1 METKMRKSLVIAAS
15 LGSMLISAA
24 AFAAPL
30 TAAGAIKSI
39 DAKGNFITLADG
51 KVYSLPKG
59 FDLKTLK
66 TGEKVSITYDLKD
79 KLMVATAVKAG

>member
-1 METKMRKSLVIAAS
+1 MRKSLIIAAS
-15 LGSMLISAA
+15 IGSMLISSA
-24 AFAAPL
+24 AFVAPQ

-51 KVYSLPKG
+51 KVYQLPKG

-66 TGEKVSITYDLKD
+66 TGEKVTITYDMKD
-79 KLMVATAVKAG
+79 KLMVASAVKAS

>member
-1 METKMRKSLVIAAS
+1 MRKSLILAAS
-15 LGSMLISAA
+15 IGSLLISAS
-24 AFAAPL
+24 AFAAPMN
-30 TAAGAIKSI
+30 AAGAIKSI
-39 DAKGNFITLADG
+39 DAKGNFITLEDG

-79 KLMVATAVKAG
+79 KLMVASAVKAS